1 MAGTVLVV
9 EDEPD
14 ILLAVSLNL
23 RLAGHRVLEAPTGE
37 AAVSMMDQEV
47 PDLMLLDLRLPG
59 IDGFDVLQ
67 HVRDEERLRHL
78 PVIVVSAHA
87 SPNTVERVHELGCS
101 AYVTKPFQLDRLLSV
116 VDEHIGGKAKQS

>member
-1 MAGTVLVV
+1 MPGTVLLV

-14 ILLAVSLNL
+14 IRLAVSVNL

-37 AAVSMMDQEV
+37 TAMDLLEQEV
-47 PDLMLLDLRLPG
+47 PDILLLDLRLPG

-67 HVRDEERLRHL
+67 AVRDEERLRDL

-87 SPNTVERVHELGCS
+87 SPNTVERVLELGCS
-101 AYVTKPFQLDRLLSV
+101 AYVTKPFQTDQLVAL
-116 VDEHIGGKAKQS
+116 VDEHIASEG